1 MRMIAIHA
9 QDGKE
14 GEENQIGVRA
24 KPMAKPLI
32 WKSFSSEWEMLP
44 EGKHNIK

>member
-24 KPMAKPLI
+24 KPKEKAIDIQVFQLRMGNA
-32 WKSFSSEWEMLP
+32 SG
-44 EGKHNIK
+44 GKT